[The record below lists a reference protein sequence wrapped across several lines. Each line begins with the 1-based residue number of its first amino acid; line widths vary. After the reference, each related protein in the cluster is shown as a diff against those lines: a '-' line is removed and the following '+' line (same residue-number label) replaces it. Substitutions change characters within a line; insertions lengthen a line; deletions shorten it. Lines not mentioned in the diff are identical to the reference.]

1 MDKTAQF
8 FERIETEMAVTL
20 ATASG
25 YSVTMRAVSPVSYQ
39 CGILIFTAPDSNKY
53 RQMKANPHCC
63 IAAGSFFAECT
74 VDFLGATMLPAN
86 KALRDVYS
94 AKFPG
99 AFDAGIAFGGRNAE
113 FLLLTPIRLSG
124 WAFENDVPNAEGV
137 PTVPFEID
145 L

>member
-25 YSVTMRAVSPVSYQ
+25 HSVTMRAVSPVSYQ
-39 CGILIFTAPDSNKY
+39 RGILIFTAPDSNKY

-86 KALRDVYS
+86 KVSPVSRIRS
-94 AKFPG
+94 W
-99 AFDAGIAFGGRNAE
+99 AE
-113 FLLLTPIRLSG
+113 
-124 WAFENDVPNAEGV
+124 
-137 PTVPFEID
+137 
-145 L
+145 